1 MLFKTQF
8 QVVPKDA
15 RTMSALSRAIGKNIL
30 FGHLDE
36 NERKDIF
43 DAMFLT
49 SALPGEVIIK
59 QGDEGDNF
67 YIIDQ
72 VLSLGYCHSQ
82 GQVCDFD

>member
-1 MLFKTQF
+1 MLQPKNFK
-8 QVVPKDA
+8 VVPKDA
-15 RTMSALSRAIGKNIL
+15 RTMSALSRAIAKNVL

-49 SALPGEVIIK
+49 SAMPGDVIIQ

-67 YIIDQ
+67 YIIDM
-72 VLSLGYCHSQ
+72 VKFVTIDSL
-82 GQVCDFD
+82 F

>member
-1 MLFKTQF
+1 MLFKTQV

-15 RTMSALSRAIGKNIL
+15 RTMSALARAIGTNIL
-30 FGHLDE
+30 FAHLDE

-43 DAMFLT
+43 NAMFLT

-82 GQVCDFD
+82 GHVCDFD